1 MNCIKNK
8 RMGVTY
14 LPAGYS
20 DSEDED
26 DFLDDKPRVKPKVQD
41 FHHLGHKDSLITLR
55 AKK

>member
-1 MNCIKNK
+1 
-8 RMGVTY
+8 MGVTY

-41 FHHLGHKDSLITLR
+41 FYHLNKDSNQV
-55 AKK
+55 